1 MKVCPNGRR
10 LFRLPMKCQ
19 HGELCKLKKAL
30 EGEGW
35 GEGDMPDE
43 EAEGSEGPG
52 GDGPTPQPG
61 A

>member
-1 MKVCPNGRR
+1 
-10 LFRLPMKCQ
+10 MKCQ